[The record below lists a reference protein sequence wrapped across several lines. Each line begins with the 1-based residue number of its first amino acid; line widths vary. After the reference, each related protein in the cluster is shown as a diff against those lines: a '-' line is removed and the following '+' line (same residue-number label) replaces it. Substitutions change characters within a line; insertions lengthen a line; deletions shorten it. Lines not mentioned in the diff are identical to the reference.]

1 MSEHLRNN
9 NERMDET
16 VFYSI
21 VGVVGI
27 GVAIF
32 AVSKFIDTS
41 EKNKTAEEKRKYL
54 SPEVKTQ
61 IADFDN
67 EHVLF
72 DKKDNFAGI
81 DTRNFNAEVKSQWRL
96 DYGSDMPNTLQDMK
110 QWAEFDKHM
119 RDIHSGKGREGVMT
133 TNAEQFAKQKETAAW
148 QTSRQ
153 VALEEAEKRKAQ
165 QLPSITED
173 FMKRQQALLE
183 KQAKNDEIKSVNKPA
198 QASKV
203 DIPKIEGH
211 ALANLGVYTNPL
223 YKKSPPPNPYPPNDL
238 NSPVLSVFQSTITMQ
253 N

>member
-1 MSEHLRNN
+1 
-9 NERMDET
+9 MDET

-41 EKNKTAEEKRKYL
+41 EKNKTTDEKRKNL

-61 IADFDN
+61 IAEFDN
-67 EHVLF
+67 EHILF

-96 DYGSDMPNTLQDMK
+96 DYGSNMPDTLQDMK
-110 QWAEFDKHM
+110 QWADFDKHM
-119 RDIHSGKGREGVMT
+119 RDIHSGKGREGTMS
-133 TNAEQFAKQKETAAW
+133 TNAEQFAKQQETVAW

-153 VALEEAEKRKAQ
+153 VALQEAEKRKAD
-165 QLPSITED
+165 QLPSITQE
-173 FMKRQQALLE
+173 FMDRQKAFLD
-183 KQAKNDEIKSVNKPA
+183 KQAKNDEPKAVNKPA
-198 QASKV
+198 QPSKV

-223 YKKSPPPNPYPPNDL
+223 YKKSLPAKLPDNDY
-238 NSPVLSVFQSTITMQ
+238 NSEVFSVFKSTITMQ
-253 N
+253 S